1 INWLWSVLSSFGHSF
16 RFLGKSTLFANASF
30 ERLPQLSFLGG
41 REVSQFAAKSLW
53 QFCVRFEFSEN
64 EFSKFTDFQSA

>member
-1 INWLWSVLSSFGHSF
+1 M
-16 RFLGKSTLFANASF
+16 FANASF